1 MKISNLFSFLL
12 EQKSDVWKN
21 NPREEHPEPI
31 HVANPN
37 PAGTALCKLFPCLE

>member
-21 NPREEHPEPI
+21 NPREEHPEPS
-31 HVANPN
+31 HVGGPN
-37 PAGTALCKLFPCLE
+37 LVGKA

>member
-12 EQKSDVWKN
+12 EQKADVWKHC
-21 NPREEHPEPI
+21 PREEHPEPN

-37 PAGTALCKLFPCLE
+37 LADKA

>member
-21 NPREEHPEPI
+21 NPREEHPEPS
-31 HVANPN
+31 HVEGLNPSDK
-37 PAGTALCKLFPCLE
+37 A